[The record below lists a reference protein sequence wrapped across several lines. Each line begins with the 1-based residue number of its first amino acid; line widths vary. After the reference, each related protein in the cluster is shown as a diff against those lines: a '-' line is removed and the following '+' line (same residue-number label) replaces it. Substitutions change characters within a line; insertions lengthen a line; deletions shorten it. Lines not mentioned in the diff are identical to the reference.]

1 MNAMRIALVL
11 AVVSLAGCSSVPQ
24 VAGDSIFHLRP
35 GQAIAVADAGRLR
48 YDAVVNDSR
57 CRPDVQCVWA
67 GDAAVGFT
75 WQGADGQRD
84 AFSLHTGRGDK
95 SHRIGDRTVTLVAL
109 GRRPLPEAT
118 LQIAAGG

>member
-1 MNAMRIALVL
+1 MNAMRTALVL

-67 GDAAVGFT
+67 GDAEVGFT

-95 SHRIGDRTVTLVAL
+95 SRVLGGGHVLTLLELGRDEAPEAVVRIGSD
-109 GRRPLPEAT
+109 
-118 LQIAAGG
+118 